1 MRSNLIQFEIR
12 IIGLLTRDQI
22 SYLTPS
28 CADINQED
36 LTLNAFVTIWMI
48 QFQISQKNVHIVEHK
63 VTIKAI
69 IRTDKLNNKSQFK
82 FDY

>member
-22 SYLTPS
+22 FYLTPS
-28 CADINQED
+28 CIDINQED
-36 LTLNAFVTIWMI
+36 LTFNAFVTKWMI
-48 QFQISQKNVHIVEHK
+48 QFQKSQKNVHIVEWK
-63 VTIKAI
+63 VTIEAI
-69 IRTDKLNNKSQFK
+69 VRTNKLNNKIQLK